1 MPPGPWAAWHDTVDV
16 FLQML
21 TSALQIGTVIEA
33 PRHLQET
40 TVRKERTYRAGQI
53 VSGVVND
60 MVVESYAKRKYEE
73 LQSKRMHNGR
83 GKGWQKRAK
92 W

>member
-1 MPPGPWAAWHDTVDV
+1 MNNLPQT
-16 FLQML
+16 L
-21 TSALQIGTVIEA
+21 TSALQIGTMIEA
-33 PRHLQET
+33 PRHLQDT

-53 VSGVVND
+53 VSSVVND
-60 MVVESYAKRKYEE
+60 MEVESYAKRKYEE